1 MKKFSIVT
9 IFGNT
14 VEEDE
19 EIFLPGFCEIE
30 DLSDSSVFFDI
41 MSEIS
46 SSDTVDIEIEHCYLL
61 DKPHLDGELLGKV
74 YAKDMT
80 DDEIENLLEDFDKLL
95 EEDMIYCEC
104 SIEFDLEGLN
114 DDEVLIEESIEFEE
128 TEIENKVDLEK

>member
-30 DLSDSSVFFDI
+30 DLSDSSVFFEI

-61 DKPHLDGELLGKV
+61 DKPHLDGELQGKV

-80 DDEIENLLEDFDKLL
+80 DDEIEDLLEDFDKLL
-95 EEDMIYCEC
+95 EEDMIYCEY

-114 DDEVLIEESIEFEE
+114 DDEVLIEETIEFEE
-128 TEIENKVDLEK
+128 TNSENSIEIDK

>member
-30 DLSDSSVFFDI
+30 DLSDSSVFFEI
-41 MSEIS
+41 MSDIS

-61 DKPHLDGELLGKV
+61 DKPYLDGELLGKV

-80 DDEIENLLEDFDKLL
+80 DEEMEKLLEDFDKLL
-95 EEDMIYCEC
+95 EEDMIYCED

-128 TEIENKVDLEK
+128 VESESNIKLDK